1 VASVEE
7 GIDALYKGPLA
18 DFIAGRTALARTLK
32 GAEAQRVKAQQK
44 PRVGPWA
51 VNQVYWHAR
60 PLWDRLAKSGE
71 KLRAEQIAAL
81 KGRRADPR
89 GATEAHRKSIAAAVA
104 RALQFASNSGVQ
116 PSADEL
122 ARTFEALS
130 LASEP
135 PEPPG
140 RLTRPLKPAG
150 FEALAG
156 VAVKPRATVP
166 PPLAGLGSELRR
178 DSPKRRR
185 REGGLPTPAALR
197 AVTPEPVRE
206 KPEPARDN
214 EDARRREREQV
225 GAERRNQ
232 LARQKAEAAVAR
244 AEAAETRA
252 RQAWE
257 RAKQDLERAQA
268 SLSKVRL

>member
-7 GIDALYKGPLA
+7 GIDDLYKGPLA
-18 DFIAGRTALARTLK
+18 DFIARRTALARTLK
-32 GAEAQRVKAQQK
+32 GADAQRVKAQQK

-60 PLWDRLAKSGE
+60 PMWDRLAKSGE

-89 GATEAHRKSIAAAVA
+89 SATEAHRKSIADAVTQALRLAAA
-104 RALQFASNSGVQ
+104 NGVH

-130 LASEP
+130 LAGET
-135 PEPPG
+135 PESPG
-140 RLTRPLKPAG
+140 RFTRPLQPAG

-156 VAVKPRATVP
+156 VVVKPRTAAPALQAVP
-166 PPLAGLGSELRR
+166 HGRAPEAA
-178 DSPKRRR
+178 
-185 REGGLPTPAALR
+185 REAAR
-197 AVTPEPVRE
+197 
-206 KPEPARDN
+206 EPARENDF
-214 EDARRREREQV
+214 ARRRREREQAA
-225 GAERRNQ
+225 AERRNQ
-232 LARQKAEAAVAR
+232 QARQKAQAAVAR
-244 AEAAETRA
+244 AEAAERRA

-257 RAKQDLERAQA
+257 RTKRDLERAQA
-268 SLSKVRL
+268 SLSKVGQ

>member
-1 VASVEE
+1 MASVEE
-7 GIDALYKGPLA
+7 GIDDLYKGPLA

-32 GAEAQRVKAQQK
+32 GADAKRVKAQQK

-60 PLWDRLAKSGE
+60 PAWDRLTKSGE

-89 GATEAHRKSIAAAVA
+89 SATEAHRKLIADAVTQ
-104 RALQFASNSGVQ
+104 ALRLASANGVQ

-130 LASEP
+130 LAGET

-156 VAVKPRATVP
+156 VVVKPRASVSTIQAVP
-166 PPLAGLGSELRR
+166 RGLSAEPAREVAR
-178 DSPKRRR
+178 QPARESDVARRR
-185 REGGLPTPAALR
+185 RERDQAA
-197 AVTPEPVRE
+197 
-206 KPEPARDN
+206 
-214 EDARRREREQV
+214 
-225 GAERRNQ
+225 AERRNQ
-232 LARQKAEAAVAR
+232 LARQKAQAAVAR

-257 RAKQDLERAQA
+257 RTKRDLERAQA
-268 SLSKVRL
+268 SLSKVEL

>member
-1 VASVEE
+1 MASVEE
-7 GIDALYKGPLA
+7 GIDDLYKGPLA

-32 GAEAQRVKAQQK
+32 GADAQRVKAQQK

-81 KGRRADPR
+81 NGRRADPR
-89 GATEAHRKSIAAAVA
+89 SATEAHRKSIAAAVTQ
-104 RALQFASNSGVQ
+104 ALQFASASGVQ

-130 LASEP
+130 LARET

-140 RLTRPLKPAG
+140 RLTRPLQPAG

-156 VAVKPRATVP
+156 VAVMPRATAAPTQAVP
-166 PPLAGLGSELRR
+166 RAPVP
-178 DSPKRRR
+178 D
-185 REGGLPTPAALR
+185 PA
-197 AVTPEPVRE
+197 PE
-206 KPEPARDN
+206 KPKPARQK
-214 EDARRREREQV
+214 EDARRREREQAA
-225 GAERRNQ
+225 AERRKQ

-257 RAKQDLERAQA
+257 RTKQDLERAQA